1 MSQEEMMELQKQNCI
16 FCKIAEKKI
25 PSKII
30 HEDDKVICILDINP
44 ASEGHILVYP
54 KEHYMILPQIPENVL
69 AHIFKIVTLMSKTL
83 LKTFQTGGTSVFIAN
98 GVAAGQ
104 KSPHILIHVIPR
116 RANDGIFNLQT
127 YEITDEQKEKIK
139 SILKKELIKV
149 FGKETSQTTNTKED
163 SKEKKITKNENKQQK
178 IDLDKISEYFK

>member
-1 MSQEEMMELQKQNCI
+1 MSQEEMMELQRQNCI

-54 KEHYMILPQIPENVL
+54 KKHYRISPQIPESLL

-149 FGKETSQTTNTKED
+149 FGKETSQTSNTKEK
-163 SKEKKITKNENKQQK
+163 SEEKTTKKQNKQQK
-178 IDLDKISEYFK
+178 IDLDKITEYFK